1 MIVTIIGATSDVGR
15 ELARAYAANGFDLHL
30 VARKSERLEP
40 LQQDIQIKSNVKV
53 SIHELD
59 LLQFESYDS
68 VLKPLAKAA
77 DVVIFVAG
85 YHVEQELAE
94 AETIEAIQE
103 MDVNY
108 KAGVLSL
115 NVFKNVFQSKGQG
128 TIVGV
133 SSVAGERGREKNYIY
148 GSAKAGFTAYL
159 SGLRN
164 QLCKQNIHV
173 MSVIPGFMDTKMTAD
188 MDLPKP
194 VTASPKTAAEQI
206 YKAYKKQK
214 NVVYVLPIWKWIMLI
229 IRNIPEFI
237 FKKLSI

>member
-1 MIVTIIGATSDVGR
+1 MTLTIIGGTSDVGR
-15 ELARAYAANGFDLHL
+15 ELARSFAADGFDIHL
-30 VARKSERLEP
+30 VARKSKRLEP

-53 SIHELD
+53 TIHELD
-59 LLQFESYDS
+59 LLQFEDYNT
-68 VLKPLAKAA
+68 VLKPLAKSSDA
-77 DVVIFVAG
+77 VIFVAG
-85 YHVEQELAE
+85 YHVEQALAE
-94 AETIEAIQE
+94 ADVMEAIKE

-115 NVFKNVFQSKGQG
+115 NIFKNAFQAKGKG

-173 MSVIPGFMDTKMTAD
+173 MSVIPGFMNTKMTAD

-194 VTASPKTAAEQI
+194 VTASAKTAAEQI
-206 YKAYKKQK
+206 LKAFKKQK
-214 NVVYVLPIWKWIMLI
+214 NIVYVLPIWRLIMLI

>member
-1 MIVTIIGATSDVGR
+1 MTLTIIGATSDVGR
-15 ELARAYAANGFDLHL
+15 ELARTYAVNGFDLHL

-40 LQQDIQIKSNVKV
+40 LQQDIQIKSTVNV

-59 LLQFESYDS
+59 LLNFDKYHQ
-68 VLKPLAKAA
+68 VLKPLAEASDA
-77 DVVIFVAG
+77 VLFIAG
-85 YHVEQELAE
+85 YDVEQEKAE
-94 AETIEAIQE
+94 ANVDTAMQI

-115 NVFKNVFQSKGQG
+115 NIFKTVFQQKGEG
-128 TIVGV
+128 TIIGV

-173 MSVIPGFMDTKMTAD
+173 MSVIPGFMDTKMTAGI
-188 MDLPKP
+188 DLPKP
-194 VTASPKTAAEQI
+194 ITASPKVAAEQI
-206 YKAYKKQK
+206 FKAFKKQK
-214 NVVYVLPIWKWIMLI
+214 NVVYVLPVWKWIMLI